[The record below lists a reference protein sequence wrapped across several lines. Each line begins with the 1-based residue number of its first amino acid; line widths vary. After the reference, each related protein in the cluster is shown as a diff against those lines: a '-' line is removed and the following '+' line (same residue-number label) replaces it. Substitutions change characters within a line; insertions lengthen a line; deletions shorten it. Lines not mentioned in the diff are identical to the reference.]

1 MNKYL
6 ITLVMLFSISHTK
19 GQMKKVKFE
28 ILHLKKEIKKR
39 EDTYITFKVT
49 NLSDQKLLVSNVI
62 HYNILQENRSLDFG
76 YEVCKNIGDS
86 CLFNDSCYTLSQP
99 LYPGEGP
106 EFKAYKKNT
115 FFYHYA
121 TLPLDCFSEKGSY
134 RIRFTY
140 FPKNQGYEKV
150 QTQWYDLKILWLWW
164 DDK

>member
-1 MNKYL
+1 MTKYL
-6 ITLVMLFSISHTK
+6 IILVMFFSISHTN
-19 GQMKKVKFE
+19 GQVKKVKFE

-39 EDTYITFKVT
+39 EDTYITLKVT
-49 NLSDQKLLVSNVI
+49 NLSDQKLLVPTVI
-62 HYNILQENRSLDFG
+62 HYNIFKENRSLDFG

-86 CLFNDSCYTLSQP
+86 CLINDSCYTLSQT

-106 EFKAYKKNT
+106 KLKKYKKNSS
-115 FFYHYA
+115 FYHVA
-121 TLPLDCFSEKGSY
+121 TLPLDCFSEKGNY

-140 FPKNQGYEKV
+140 FPKNKSYIKV